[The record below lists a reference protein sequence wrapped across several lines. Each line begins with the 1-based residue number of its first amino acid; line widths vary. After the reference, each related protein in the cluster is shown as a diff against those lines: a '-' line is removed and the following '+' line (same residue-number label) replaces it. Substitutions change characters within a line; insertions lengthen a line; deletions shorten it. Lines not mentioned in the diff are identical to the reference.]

1 MALTAARRSPERAAG
16 AAAWRPWSGWAAVAV
31 GFVLVVA
38 GRSIIGDGRDPR
50 LGVVVASIVLT
61 LVPVVVVVALARWQS
76 EVAAVDFGLR
86 RPPLLR
92 AAALVVAMGMALF
105 ALTVLCVVAF
115 GLGDEAPD
123 AIDRLAAHGPSNAF
137 LVIVLVAVAAPLGEE
152 FLFRGFL
159 FRVLRNRWRV
169 APAALISSA
178 VFMAFHIGWVP
189 PVVLG
194 LAGVLGLGM
203 CLLYH
208 RTGSLYPGLVFHA
221 LLNSSSIGTVPAWGW
236 PLPLTMVTSVLA
248 TLAVARLIERVLGPV
263 GRGRRATPA

>member
-1 MALTAARRSPERAAG
+1 MALTGSRRRSIDRAAG
-16 AAAWRPWSGWAAVAV
+16 AAGWRPGSGWAALVV

-50 LGVVVASIVLT
+50 LAVVADEIVLT
-61 LVPVVVVVALARWQS
+61 VVPIAVVVLLARWQGDF
-76 EVAAVDFGLR
+76 AAADFGLR

-92 AAALVVAMGMALF
+92 AAALVMATGVALF
-105 ALTVLCVVAF
+105 ALTVLSVVAF

-123 AIDRLAAHGPSNAF
+123 AIDRLAAHGPPNAL

-169 APAALISSA
+169 APAALVSSA

-189 PVVLG
+189 PVVLV
-194 LAGVLGLGM
+194 LAGTLGVGT

-208 RTGSLYPGLVFHA
+208 WTGSLYPGLVLHA
-221 LLNSSSIGTVPAWGW
+221 LLNSSSIGTVPAWSW
-236 PLPLTMVTSVLA
+236 PLPLTMTASVVV
-248 TLAVARLIERVLGPV
+248 TLAAAGLIARLLGPA
-263 GRGRRATPA
+263 G